1 MNHCPL
7 SLARRCL
14 AGAQAAKR
22 DAGAKRG
29 VLKAAG
35 NASGT
40 GRGAEE
46 EAMSSCMDDACMGLW
61 DGAECATAGT
71 RRAHWGVVI
80 DHMIGPC
87 IRETTTRLLRQW
99 PNDKPRRQQPCLS
112 AVKLSSYC
120 VRAPRC
126 GLLDRAHSRN
136 HGCLGRDEARL
147 DFFGP
152 ERTSF
157 ARPPS
162 RGSLSSAAYLF

>member
-1 MNHCPL
+1 
-7 SLARRCL
+7 
-14 AGAQAAKR
+14 
-22 DAGAKRG
+22 
-29 VLKAAG
+29 
-35 NASGT
+35 
-40 GRGAEE
+40 
-46 EAMSSCMDDACMGLW
+46 MSSCMDDACMGLW